1 MRIDYVGQSADCKY
15 RYAVISS
22 AVSEQEKRNFIIEEI
37 DKQDGRPIDGYGDSE
52 MQNDW
57 IVVED
62 RDDYDWIKE
71 IYQNAK
77 KAYNASKK
85 ERRS

>member
-1 MRIDYVGQSADCKY
+1 MRIDYVGQSTDCKY

-22 AVSEQEKRNFIIEEI
+22 AASEQEKRDFIIEEL
-37 DKQDGRPIDGYGDSE
+37 DRLDGRPIDGYGDSE
-52 MQNDW
+52 MRNDW

-77 KAYNASKK
+77 KAYSASKK

>member
-1 MRIDYVGQSADCKY
+1 MRIEYVGHSADCKY
-15 RYAVISS
+15 RYAVINS
-22 AVSEQEKRNFIIEEI
+22 AVSEHDLREYILNELDRL
-37 DKQDGRPIDGYGDSE
+37 DGRPIDGYGDPE

-77 KAYNASKK
+77 KAYSARKK

>member
-1 MRIDYVGQSADCKY
+1 MRIDYVGRSADCKY

-22 AVSEQEKRNFIIEEI
+22 ATSEQEKRDFIIEEL
-37 DKQDGRPIDGYGDSE
+37 DRLDGRQINGFGDPE

-77 KAYNASKK
+77 KAYRNTKK
-85 ERRS
+85 GE

>member
-1 MRIDYVGQSADCKY
+1 MRIDYVGQSTDCKY

-22 AVSEQEKRNFIIEEI
+22 AASEQEKRDFIIEEL
-37 DKQDGRPIDGYGDSE
+37 DRLDGRPIDGYGDPE

-77 KAYNASKK
+77 KAYSASKK